1 MGICLSSENYYDH
14 YFPKL
19 SSVLQFSERLQ
30 MYDYALHLR
39 QKPVNISVVFF
50 KTKVNF

>member
-30 MYDYALHLR
+30 MYDYALHLG
-39 QKPVNISVVFF
+39 QKPVLTPSQYLFGF
-50 KTKVNF
+50 L